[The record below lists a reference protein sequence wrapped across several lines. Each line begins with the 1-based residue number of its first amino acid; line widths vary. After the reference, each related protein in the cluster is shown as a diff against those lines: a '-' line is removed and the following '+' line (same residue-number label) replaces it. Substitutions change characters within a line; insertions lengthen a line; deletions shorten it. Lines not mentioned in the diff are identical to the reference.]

1 MRIRDWSSDV
11 CSSDLT
17 GEVSAQVA
25 TMEEVG
31 ANVTKAFLVG
41 DVGVDKDVGDF
52 SAAAF
57 FGERNRFINEGRGY
71 QDPVRRGFKDQF
83 CLLYK
88 RIFVVQVEKVLF
100 YFYSVLLYFGFGL

>member
-1 MRIRDWSSDV
+1 MVMIVHFLGNIYHQHFAASDSV
-11 CSSDLT
+11 T

-41 DVGVDKDVGDF
+41 DVGDDKDVGDF

-71 QDPVRRGFKDQF
+71 QDRQSVGSVKSVSVRVDIGGGRF
-83 CLLYK
+83 
-88 RIFVVQVEKVLF
+88 
-100 YFYSVLLYFGFGL
+100 